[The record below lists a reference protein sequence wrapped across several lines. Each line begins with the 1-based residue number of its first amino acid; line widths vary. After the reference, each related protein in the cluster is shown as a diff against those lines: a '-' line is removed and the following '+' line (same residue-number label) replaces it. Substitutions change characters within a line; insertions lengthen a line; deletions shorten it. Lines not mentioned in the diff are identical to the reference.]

1 MGEMSKSLNKSSM
14 NAVRNQPTFL
24 EKTKIKQ
31 NGLKSELTQTQHNVE
46 LYLLQ
51 RPEEKKGTPI
61 SESYSIL

>member
-1 MGEMSKSLNKSSM
+1 M

-24 EKTKIKQ
+24 EKRKIKH
-31 NGLKSELTQTQHNVE
+31 NGLKSGLTRMQHNVE

-61 SESYSIL
+61 NESYSIL